1 MNLSADY
8 WDAMWVASMG
18 YYWADLMGN
27 HLVAT
32 TVGPMVV
39 PSAAWWDDS
48 SVECWDDPK
57 VALLGGLMVAMSA
70 RSMAAMTAASMD
82 EHLERPM
89 AETKDAPLE
98 SRSAALRVDYLDGP
112 LDSMSAAPMA
122 DKTADWSAVMK
133 ATHLVVLM
141 VGSSVVSRDGLSAW
155 WLVDHLASP

>member
-1 MNLSADY
+1 
-8 WDAMWVASMG
+8 
-18 YYWADLMGN
+18 
-27 HLVAT
+27 
-32 TVGPMVV
+32 
-39 PSAAWWDDS
+39 
-48 SVECWDDPK
+48 
-57 VALLGGLMVAMSA
+57 MVAMSA